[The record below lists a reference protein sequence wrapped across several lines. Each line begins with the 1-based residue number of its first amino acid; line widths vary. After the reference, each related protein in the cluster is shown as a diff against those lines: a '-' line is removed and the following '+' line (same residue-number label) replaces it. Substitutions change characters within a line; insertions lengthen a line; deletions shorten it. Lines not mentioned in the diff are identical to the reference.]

1 MQDSGV
7 TGLAYKTYGG
17 IGANSSSSLPPQAIP
32 LHKKNEKWG
41 KKMMDRLEE
50 IGLQQMKYN
59 SRFKELY
66 SMVEGNLAYTDYEA
80 PPDSLKNITEM
91 LEKADIPAYVKH
103 FDELGKIAN
112 HLSGKYNDVKNKFR
126 VDFLD
131 PIATNEFGR
140 ELTNRLQKYS
150 KDMFKLELDRT
161 LVINGVEIDKQFEN
175 PEEQEQYLQYIE
187 EQKQNLATPPE
198 IKAGMLREWKPIAAR
213 WAEMT
218 LERDHQRHNLE
229 ELDREMFLD
238 KFLTGRCFK
247 HYRIGYD
254 YYRPERWSPE
264 TTFFSQDIDIKYP
277 QDGEYVGRI
286 HYISPS
292 DAVNIYGYLMTEPDQ
307 KKLLNSFD
315 YEGNSSSGDS
325 EPSFEKMMK
334 SNFVESETTPGEDYY
349 ARETMV
355 ALQNEWGQPLGTETY
370 VNSEGEEV
378 GRSAWI
384 PSYHDQPNYGNKN
397 FYELRR
403 DIDVRTDGIRVVE
416 AYWRSFERIGVLYYE
431 TENGMLTKE
440 IVTDELLD
448 GFLEEHNIKTLKKL
462 SIAELEV
469 KQERGELE
477 PNTICFTYAPRVYKG
492 VKLCTSN
499 GYLKKDLYLGVEPM
513 PFQIKGDSN
522 LYDVQL
528 PVTGLIT
535 TSEAAKLRPYQIEYN
550 YQMNL
555 MHSLTEKE
563 IGMFFLFDVN
573 FLTSEFAEM
582 GDSREALLSVI
593 QMARDV
599 GIVPIDA
606 SKQNLREKGGQ
617 QFNSMMAQDISFV
630 PQIQMKMQMA
640 EYYKR
645 LMLEQIGVTAQ
656 DMGTPQEY
664 MTAEGVKMGN
674 QNSFNQIE
682 HIFEKMDNARL
693 RDLETNL
700 TVAQYCETSKKDTS
714 INFTRDDGELQM
726 LRNFFGEDDMFP
738 LRKFGLLP
746 IADSKKR
753 KELQTFKEFLFQS
766 NTFTNDLTD
775 YAEIITSDSMT
786 TVIKTL
792 KDAQIK
798 AQQAEQEKRAHEQ
811 QLMDKQL
818 QAQAEEKQKDRD
830 NENDQKE
837 QDRQNNIDVKT
848 IDSYGKAIGRENTS
862 EADLSRLDRTQDRAM
877 KRESENAAL
886 SLKQMVADKKE
897 NIDQR
902 KLSLEDERVKIE
914 KERLRLKE
922 KEINSKNFTSI
933 INKN

>member
-1 MQDSGV
+1 MQDTGESG
-7 TGLAYKTYGG
+7 LLHKMYGG
-17 IGANSSSSLPPQAIP
+17 SGGNSSSSLPPQALP
-32 LHKKNEKWG
+32 LHKKTPKWG
-41 KKMMDRLEE
+41 EGCMDRLEE

-59 SRFKELY
+59 SRFNELY

-80 PPDSLKNITEM
+80 PPDSLKNITDMMETA
-91 LEKADIPAYVKH
+91 EIPSYVRH
-103 FDELGKIAN
+103 FDVLGQIAN

-131 PIATNEFGR
+131 PIATNEFNR
-140 ELTNRLQKYS
+140 ELTNRLHKFS

-161 LVINGVEIDKQFEN
+161 LIMNGVEIDRQFEN
-175 PEEQEQYLQYIE
+175 PEEQQQYLQYIE
-187 EQKQNLATPPE
+187 EQKKNLATPPE
-198 IKAGMLREWKPIAAR
+198 IKAGMLKEWKPIAAK

-218 LERDHQRHNLE
+218 LEQDTQRFNLA
-229 ELDREMFLD
+229 ELDREFFLD
-238 KFLTGRCFK
+238 KFLTGRFFK
-247 HYRIGYD
+247 HYRVGYD
-254 YYRPERWSPE
+254 YYKPERWSPE
-264 TTFFSQDIDIKYP
+264 TTFFSQDINIKYP

-286 HYISPS
+286 HYLSPS
-292 DAVNIYGYLMTEPDQ
+292 DIINIYGYMISEADQ
-307 KKLLNSFD
+307 KKLLNAFD
-315 YEGNSSSGDS
+315 YKGGSSSGD

-334 SNFVESETTPGEDYY
+334 SNFVETEVTPGEDYY

-355 ALQNEWGQPLGTETY
+355 SLQNEFGQPLGEETY
-370 VNSEGEEV
+370 INSEGETV
-378 GRSAWI
+378 TRPAWI
-384 PSYHDQPNYGNKN
+384 PSYHDQPNGGNYMFHN
-397 FYELRR
+397 IRR
-403 DIDVRTDGIRVVE
+403 DIDVRKDGIRVVE

-431 TENGMLTKE
+431 NDSGILSKE
-440 IVTDELLD
+440 IVTDEILED
-448 GFLEEHNIKTLKKL
+448 FLKENNIKTLKKL
-462 SIAELEV
+462 SIAELEA
-469 KQERGELE
+469 KQSKGELE

-492 VKLCTSN
+492 VKVCTSQA
-499 GYLKKDLYLGVEPM
+499 YLKKDLYLGVEPM

-617 QFNSMMAQDISFV
+617 QFNTMMAQDISFV

-664 MTAEGVKMGN
+664 MTAEGIKVGN

-682 HIFEKMDNARL
+682 HIFEKMDNARMK
-693 RDLETNL
+693 DLETNL
-700 TVAQYCETSKKDTS
+700 TVAQYCQTAGKDTS
-714 INFTRDDGELQM
+714 INFTRSDGELQM
-726 LRNFFGEDDMFP
+726 LRNFFGEDEMFP

-746 IADSKKR
+746 VADSKKR
-753 KELQTFKEFLFQS
+753 KELEMFKNFLLQS
-766 NTFTNDLTD
+766 NTFENDLKD
-775 YAEIITSDSMT
+775 YAEVITSDSMAS
-786 TVIKTL
+786 VIKTL
-792 KDAQIK
+792 ADAQVLK
-798 AQQAEQEKRAHEQ
+798 QDKEQQAREHEQ

-837 QDRQNNIDVKT
+837 QDRQNKIDIET
-848 IDSYGKAIGRENTS
+848 IQAYGRAIGRENTDQS
-862 EADLSRLDRTQDRAM
+862 DLDRLDKTKDRAQ
-877 KRESENAAL
+877 KRESDNAAL
-886 SLKQMVADKKE
+886 ALKEMVADKSDK
-897 NIDQR
+897 IAKR
-902 KLSLEDERVKIE
+902 KLELEEQKIQQDKE
-914 KERLRLKE
+914 KMRLKE
-922 KEINSKNFTSI
+922 KEIDSKNFTSI